1 MLNKLLSLYLQ
12 SLVTTTILVGIASCI
27 WIGYRALKKKDKTAK
42 QRQAHLYDILLI
54 DIMTIPI
61 LTFCGHRDFVYLSST
76 IIAKRPC

>member
-27 WIGYRALKKKDKTAK
+27 WIGYLKKKDKTAK

-61 LTFCGHRDFVYLSST
+61 LTFAVIGILFIFQAR
-76 IIAKRPC
+76 

>member
-61 LTFCGHRDFVYLSST
+61 LTSFCFVVT
-76 IIAKRPC
+76 IIILTRYFCNYRA

>member
-12 SLVTTTILVGIASCI
+12 SLVTTTILVAIASCI
-27 WIGYRALKKKDKTAK
+27 WIGYRALKKKDRTAK

-61 LTFCGHRDFVYLSST
+61 LNFAVIGILFIFQAR
-76 IIAKRPC
+76 

>member
-42 QRQAHLYDILLI
+42 QRQAHLYDIL
-54 DIMTIPI
+54 TIPI
-61 LTFCGHRDFVYLSST
+61 LTFAVIGILFIFQAR
-76 IIAKRPC
+76 

>member
-12 SLVTTTILVGIASCI
+12 SLVTTTILVGIASLYLD
-27 WIGYRALKKKDKTAK
+27 WLPLPLRRKDKTAK

-61 LTFCGHRDFVYLSST
+61 LTLRS
-76 IIAKRPC
+76 

>member
-61 LTFCGHRDFVYLSST
+61 LTFAVMRVFVYSF
-76 IIAKRPC
+76 KQR